1 LAEPYAFRGGEMTE
15 IKSLI
20 RTIPDFPKKGIL
32 FRDITPVLKDPK
44 AFKKVIDAFQRNTP
58 VDIDKVV
65 AIESRG
71 FIFGAA
77 LAVNLGV
84 GFVPIRK
91 SGKLPGKT
99 IKAKYDLEYGTD
111 TLEIHEDAIEKG
123 DKVVLIDDLLATG
136 GTALASCHL
145 IEKSGGIVKKILFLV
160 ELDDLKGCE
169 KLKGYDLFSLIHF

>member
-1 LAEPYAFRGGEMTE
+1 MTE

-20 RTIPDFPKKGIL
+20 RTIPDFPKKGVL

-44 AFKKVIDAFQRNTP
+44 AFKKVIDAFQKNTP

-77 LAVNLGV
+77 LALNLGI
-84 GFVPIRK
+84 GFIPVRK

-123 DKVVLIDDLLATG
+123 DGVVLIDDLLATG
-136 GTALASCHL
+136 GTSLAACKL
-145 IEKSGGIVKKILFLV
+145 IEKSGGIVKKVLFLV
-160 ELDDLKGCE
+160 ELDDLKGIE
-169 KLKGYDLFSLIHF
+169 KLNGYDVFSVTHF